1 MTEAIVAFTSNAF
14 IARGLKYNERLT
26 LHWVLQLTAATL
38 IGVAFW
44 AIYTHKTNNGYDH
57 FYSPHASMGLTTCL
71 MVVGTTS
78 GGIAARYS
86 SAFKN
91 AIKPA
96 YLKIVHST
104 FGVITYAMAIYTFCL
119 GVDSVWFRAQSSTQ
133 WINILTYSAVALA
146 LLAVTKP
153 FISIA
158 KKVRN
163 STKSHWNGK
172 LFLFNC
178 SLH

>member
-14 IARGLKYNERLT
+14 VARGLKYNERLT
-26 LHWVLQLTAATL
+26 LHWLLQLGAGTL

-44 AIYTHKTNNGYDH
+44 AIYTHKTNNNYNH
-57 FYSPHASMGLTTCL
+57 FSSPHASMGLTTCL
-71 MVVGTTS
+71 MIAGTTS

-86 SAFKN
+86 ATFKN

-104 FGVITYAMAIYTFCL
+104 FGVITYALAIYTFCL
-119 GVDSVWFRAQSSTQ
+119 GLDTVWFRAQCNTQ
-133 WINILTYSAVALA
+133 WINILKYSVIT
-146 LLAVTKP
+146 LAVLAVSKP
-153 FISIA
+153 LISIA

-163 STKSHWNGK
+163 STK
-172 LFLFNC
+172 FN
-178 SLH
+178 